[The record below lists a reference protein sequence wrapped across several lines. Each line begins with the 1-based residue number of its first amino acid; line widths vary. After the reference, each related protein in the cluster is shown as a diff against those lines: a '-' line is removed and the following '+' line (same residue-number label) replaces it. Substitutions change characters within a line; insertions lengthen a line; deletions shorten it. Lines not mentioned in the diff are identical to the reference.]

1 MPYANLAQLEARYGN
16 RLLVELTDRGDVAT
30 GLVDLDVVAAALTA
44 ADNLIDAHLQ
54 GTYSLPLASVPAL
67 IADLA
72 CAIAIWRLH
81 TGLPGEKIKAD
92 YDEAK
97 RTLEQIS
104 KGVVRLSVGGVAAS
118 GSGSSGAMVTDR
130 ERPFDATKMKG
141 FI

>member
-1 MPYANLAQLEARYGN
+1 MPYATAAQLEARYGN

-130 ERPFDATKMKG
+130 ERPFDAAKMKG